1 MRLLMCLLASFVLIA
16 APVHAVDST
25 LPRGVVSEMPAE
37 GPAVECEQGYMVPYT
52 ETLPGTDVQIE
63 MVPVPGGVFTFGS
76 STEDDERGELELDA
90 VQVELPPFWI
100 AKHELTW
107 EAYWPYMKLNDDF
120 VKLQSIKNR
129 LSSTNAAEAAAVK
142 KAVENSPAIAE
153 AIEQEVTYVDGVTAP
168 TPLYDP
174 GTTYEFGEDPKLP
187 AATMTPYA
195 AKQFTKWLGKTTGM
209 QYRLPTE
216 AEWEYAARAGSTG
229 AYPEGVTADNL
240 DEYAW
245 YDDSSD
251 WTTHE
256 VGQLKANAWGLHDM
270 LGNVA
275 ELVIDEYDEDLERPE
290 ADVLSWQQAVN
301 WATSNE
307 ARVCR
312 GGFYDSTA
320 EDCRV
325 TSRFY
330 SDDSMWKAG
339 DPNSPLSPW
348 WYTDYP
354 TTGVGMRIVR
364 SLKPLPPE
372 ILARFWEFES
382 DEIRQDVESRIA
394 GGKGRGKLGP
404 ANPNLTKAQ
413 QELESDEVKS
423 LLDGGQ

>member
-1 MRLLMCLLASFVLIA
+1 MRLAACLLASLTFIGSA
-16 APVHAVDST
+16 GAKDSV
-25 LPRGVVSEMPAE
+25 LPRGVVSEKPE
-37 GPAVECEQGYMVPYT
+37 SGPAIEVEGGYMVPYT
-52 ETLPGTDVQIE
+52 ETLPGTEVKIE

-76 STEDDERGELELDA
+76 SPDDEDRGEYELDA
-90 VQVELPPFWI
+90 VKVELPPFWI

-107 EAYWPYMKLNDDF
+107 EAYWKYMKLNDDF

-129 LSSTNAAEAAAVK
+129 LTSTNPSEAAAAK
-142 KAVENSPAIAE
+142 NAVSSSPAIAA
-153 AIEQEVTYVDGVTAP
+153 AIQQDATYVDGVTAP

-195 AKQFTKWLGKTTGM
+195 AKQFTKWLGKTTG
-209 QYRLPTE
+209 QEYRLPTE
-216 AEWEYAARAGSTG
+216 AEWEYAARAGSTT

-240 DEYAW
+240 GEYAW
-245 YDDSSD
+245 FEDSSD
-251 WTTHE
+251 WSTHN
-256 VGQLKANAWGLHDM
+256 VGELKPNAWGLHDM

-275 ELVIDEYDEDLERPE
+275 EWVIDEFSEEIERPD
-290 ADVLSWQQAVN
+290 ADVLSWDQAVN
-301 WATSNE
+301 WAKSNE
-307 ARVCR
+307 ARVLR
-312 GGFYDSTA
+312 GGFYDSA
-320 EDCRV
+320 PEDCRV

-330 SDDSMWKAG
+330 SDDELWKSG

-354 TTGVGMRIVR
+354 TTGVGMRVVR

-372 ILARFWEFES
+372 TLKRFWDFES
-382 DEIRQDVESRIA
+382 EATREDVQSRIA

-413 QELESDEVKS
+413 QELESDAVKS
-423 LLDGGQ
+423 LLEGDR